1 MSLLTVEKVT
11 HGFGARQIL
20 EDASFRLLK
29 GEHIGLIGAN
39 GEGKSTFLNIITGKL
54 LPDAGKITWSRHVTV
69 GYLDQHTV
77 LKKGMTIREVLHTA
91 FNHMHDLEAE
101 MLKLYEDMALPENA
115 DKMDEMME
123 DAGEIQQILEYSG
136 FYQLDAKIE
145 EVAGGLGLRDIGL
158 DRDVSDLSGGQRT
171 KVLLVKLL
179 LENPS
184 ILILDEPTNYLDHEH
199 IVWLTRYLQDYENAF
214 ILVSHDMEFLNSVVN
229 VIYNLDGG
237 NLTRYTGDYENF
249 RRMYEIQKSQEKAA
263 YERQQAEIEKLE
275 DFIARNKARV
285 ATRGMAH
292 SRQKQLDKMEI
303 LERPT
308 EKIKPEFQFLM
319 ARTPSRFVV
328 EAKDLVIGYSQDEPL
343 TRPVSFTL
351 ERGQKV
357 AIVGTN
363 GLGKSTLL
371 KTILGKL
378 PPLGGEVQLGD
389 YLFPGYFEQEAA
401 RDSQE
406 TALDTFWA
414 QFPSM
419 ENREVR
425 LCLAKCGLTNEH
437 ITSQMRVLSGG
448 ENAKVRLAIDE
459 PRAQLADSR
468 RADQPSGRR
477 RQGRAEARADGI
489 PRHHPFGIA
498 RPALLRGLRHR
509 HLECRGLDDEDRIT
523 QFCAKKETRW
533 VGPRQCMPGFPAG
546 FVFFSFGTRS
556 AKGFYM
562 VTSVRSRRG
571 SSHGPPRI
579 R

>member
-39 GEGKSTFLNIITGKL
+39 GEGKSTFLNIITVKIM
-54 LPDAGKITWSRHVTV
+54 PDEGKITWSRHVTV
-69 GYLDQHTV
+69 GYLDQHSV
-77 LKKGMTIREVLHTA
+77 LKKGTTIREVLRTA
-91 FNHMHDLEAE
+91 FNHMYELEAE
-101 MLKLYEDMALPENA
+101 MLRLYDDMASAESDEAIN
-115 DKMDEMME
+115 EMME

-136 FYQLDAKIE
+136 FYQLDSKIE

-158 DRDVSDLSGGQRT
+158 DKDVSDLSGGQRT

-199 IVWLTRYLQDYENAF
+199 IVWLTRFLQEYENAF
-214 ILVSHDMEFLNSVVN
+214 ILVSHDMDFLNSVVN

-237 NLTRYTGDYENF
+237 NLTRYTGDYNNF
-249 RRMYEIQKSQEKAA
+249 LRMYEIQKAQEQRA

-285 ATRGMAH
+285 ATRGMAN

-303 LERPT
+303 LDRPT
-308 EKIKPEFQFLM
+308 EKIKPEFSFLM
-319 ARTPSRFVV
+319 ARTPSRFIV
-328 EAKDLVIGYSQDEPL
+328 EAKDLVLGYEKENPL
-343 TRPVSFTL
+343 TKPVSFTL

-363 GLGKSTLL
+363 GLGKTTLL

-378 PPLGGEVQLGD
+378 PPVSGEVHLGD
-389 YLFPGYFEQEAA
+389 YLFPGYFEQEAG
-401 RDSQE
+401 RDSDV

-414 QFPSM
+414 EFPSM

-425 LCLAKCGLTNEH
+425 LCLVKCGLTNEH

-448 ENAKVRLAIDE
+448 ENAKVRLAIVMNREHNWLVLDE
-459 PRAQLADSR
+459 PTNHLDVDAKDELKRALIEYPGTILLVSHD
-468 RADQPSGRR
+468 PS
-477 RQGRAEARADGI
+477 
-489 PRHHPFGIA
+489 FY
-498 RPALLRGLRHR
+498 
-509 HLECRGLDDEDRIT
+509 ED
-523 QFCAKKETRW
+523 
-533 VGPRQCMPGFPAG
+533 
-546 FVFFSFGTRS
+546 FVTDIWNVEDWTT
-556 AKGFYM
+556 KI
-562 VTSVRSRRG
+562 V
-571 SSHGPPRI
+571 
-579 R
+579 

>member
-39 GEGKSTFLNIITGKL
+39 GEGKSTFLNIITGKIM
-54 LPDAGKITWSRHVTV
+54 PDEGKITWSRHVTV
-69 GYLDQHTV
+69 GYLDQHSV
-77 LKKGMTIREVLHTA
+77 LKKGTTIREVLRTA
-91 FNHMHDLEAE
+91 FNHMYELEAE
-101 MLKLYEDMALPENA
+101 MLRLYDDMASAESDEAIN
-115 DKMDEMME
+115 EMME

-136 FYQLDAKIE
+136 FYQLDSKIE

-158 DRDVSDLSGGQRT
+158 DKDVSDLSGGQRT

-199 IVWLTRYLQDYENAF
+199 IVWLTRFLQEYENAV
-214 ILVSHDMEFLNSVVN
+214 ILVSHDMDFLNSVVN

-237 NLTRYTGDYENF
+237 NLTRYTGDYNNF
-249 RRMYEIQKSQEKAA
+249 LRMYEIQKAQEQRA

-285 ATRGMAH
+285 ATRGMAN

-303 LERPT
+303 LDRPT
-308 EKIKPEFQFLM
+308 EKIKPEFSFLM
-319 ARTPSRFVV
+319 ARTPSRFIV
-328 EAKDLVIGYSQDEPL
+328 EAKDLVLGYEKENPL
-343 TRPVSFTL
+343 TKPVSFAL

-363 GLGKSTLL
+363 GLGKTTLL

-378 PPLGGEVQLGD
+378 PPVSGEVHLGA
-389 YLFPGYFEQEAA
+389 YLSPGYFEQEAG
-401 RDSQE
+401 RDSDV

-414 QFPSM
+414 EFPSM

-448 ENAKVRLAIDE
+448 ENAKVRLAIVMNREHNWLVLDE
-459 PRAQLADSR
+459 PTNHLDVDAKDELKRALIEYPGTILLVSHD
-468 RADQPSGRR
+468 PS
-477 RQGRAEARADGI
+477 
-489 PRHHPFGIA
+489 FY
-498 RPALLRGLRHR
+498 
-509 HLECRGLDDEDRIT
+509 ED
-523 QFCAKKETRW
+523 
-533 VGPRQCMPGFPAG
+533 
-546 FVFFSFGTRS
+546 FVTDIWNVEDWTT
-556 AKGFYM
+556 KI
-562 VTSVRSRRG
+562 V
-571 SSHGPPRI
+571 
-579 R
+579 